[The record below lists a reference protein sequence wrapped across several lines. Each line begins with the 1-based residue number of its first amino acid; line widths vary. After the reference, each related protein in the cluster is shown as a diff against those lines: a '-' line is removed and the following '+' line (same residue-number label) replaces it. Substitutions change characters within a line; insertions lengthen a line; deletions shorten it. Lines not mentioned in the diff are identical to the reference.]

1 MDSFDVNE
9 TESIVYE
16 ENNPLSKVAEMIQG
30 GDIELTKAIE
40 MVHQYNLMIKGGK
53 NLDNKDTIVYEE
65 KNQLNK
71 SSKFVHEEKNLNNK
85 QNTDMATSNTYTY
98 LKLFESVRG
107 KNVSVMHGSPELI
120 RAASDCLAD
129 LWDISFDRGILEENK
144 KNSKFWPVV
153 KDFTEK
159 ISRFWRQSNGNKI
172 VMLRHH
178 HVFFNKLRIIE
189 DLIQDDR
196 NNLESMEIASEIY
209 QA

>member
-1 MDSFDVNE
+1 M
-9 TESIVYE
+9 
-16 ENNPLSKVAEMIQG
+16 
-30 GDIELTKAIE
+30 
-40 MVHQYNLMIKGGK
+40 
-53 NLDNKDTIVYEE
+53 
-65 KNQLNK
+65 
-71 SSKFVHEEKNLNNK
+71 
-85 QNTDMATSNTYTY
+85 
-98 LKLFESVRG
+98 KLFESVRG
-107 KNVSVMHGSPELI
+107 KKVSVKHGSPELI
-120 RAASDCLAD
+120 RAVSECLTE
-129 LWDISFDRGILEENK
+129 LWNISFDRAILEENK